1 MESVRKSFQK
11 HRPDVII
18 NTAAFVRVDD
28 CETRQD
34 EAHLVNAIGARNIAV
49 CAEEIKAIGGE
60 VLAVPADLTNEAEVN
75 ALVQKTLEQYGRV
88 DILVNLAGGLT
99 KFNSI
104 TETSLEDWTSELNN
118 NLLSAFL
125 GEEIGAEELWGLGE
139 DF

>member
-1 MESVRKSFQK
+1 
-11 HRPDVII
+11 
-18 NTAAFVRVDD
+18 
-28 CETRQD
+28 
-34 EAHLVNAIGARNIAV
+34 
-49 CAEEIKAIGGE
+49 
-60 VLAVPADLTNEAEVN
+60 
-75 ALVQKTLEQYGRV
+75 V